1 MGEKECGGP
10 RGAGSR
16 GRSDMHVYVE
26 RVRLLGFF
34 SLISLIEFN

>member
-16 GRSDMHVYVE
+16 GSGMHVYVE
-26 RVRLLGFF
+26 RMRLLGFF
-34 SLISLIEFN
+34 SLISWIEFN